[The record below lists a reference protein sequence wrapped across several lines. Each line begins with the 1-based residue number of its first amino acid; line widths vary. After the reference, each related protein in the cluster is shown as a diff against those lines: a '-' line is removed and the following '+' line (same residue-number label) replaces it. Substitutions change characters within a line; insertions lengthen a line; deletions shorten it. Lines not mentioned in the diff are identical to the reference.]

1 MIFFTI
7 FLFGLDIGKLS
18 DINVDFV
25 VWLFAINVDF
35 DYLFWCCL
43 TEVKESIG
51 EGMRLRCMQFLKP
64 TCRTWMKEDRN
75 CQYPGPNFLK
85 IAKSERDSSSLLTL
99 LQSFDNTSNPI
110 QFLFG
115 KTVWIN
121 FVLFIAFEFSKKI
134 NISWKFDWNF
144 NCCFASLFLICSFD
158 WR

>member
-35 DYLFWCCL
+35 DYLIWCCL

-99 LQSFDNTSNPI
+99 LQSFDNNSNPI

-115 KTVWIN
+115 KTVWIQKKLIYHEN
-121 FVLFIAFEFSKKI
+121 LIEILIVALFHC
-134 NISWKFDWNF
+134 SWFP
-144 NCCFASLFLICSFD
+144 ALIGGNSSCCSFYH
-158 WR
+158 